1 MWTHRRVTVDAAGR
15 RCGFMCHVY
24 DPCPLCG
31 LRSKMPDVHVC
42 LGLVSGE
49 AACSGDLKRR
59 ERVSLTSAPPLG
71 EARPG
76 ASARRLSTVLASAPR
91 APRGWYTRLGTR
103 SFSGDRGRL
112 RFYKGPQ
119 FRGGAGG
126 APGIAGPTGKPS
138 QRISWLG
145 YLYGVGLRAWARRS
159 SLRHGSWL
167 MEHGVWAPSGPQKLF
182 LLFFLFFFAR
192 GGFFIH
198 ISSEA

>member
-15 RCGFMCHVY
+15 RGGFS
-24 DPCPLCG
+24 LQWR
-31 LRSKMPDVHVC
+31 L
-42 LGLVSGE
+42 E
-49 AACSGDLKRR
+49 RR

-145 YLYGVGLRAWARRS
+145 YLYGVGFACAGAALEAPTRELAYGARCLGSIWTAKAFSFVFSFLFCARRVFYP
-159 SLRHGSWL
+159 HF
-167 MEHGVWAPSGPQKLF
+167 E
-182 LLFFLFFFAR
+182 
-192 GGFFIH
+192 
-198 ISSEA
+198 